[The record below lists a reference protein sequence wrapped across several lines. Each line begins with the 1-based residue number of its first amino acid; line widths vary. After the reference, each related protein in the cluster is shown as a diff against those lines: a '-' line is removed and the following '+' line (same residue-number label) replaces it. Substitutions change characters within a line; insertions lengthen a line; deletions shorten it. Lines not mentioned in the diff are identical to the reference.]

1 MKSSMSKRTILAL
14 FFLTSFKIFAN
25 ENLCS
30 KDYCDGFTVPDNI
43 KTIINN
49 GYGKTTSAIILG
61 EKYLIATT
69 NSDINKCSLIFL
81 IKDNEIK
88 ETPVLPE
95 KNPICNYSINKNNVI
110 SSWKDEGKWNEDIYQ
125 VSGEKW
131 TLMFRD
137 TCVGCGIVKR
147 TYFKEG
153 VATETV
159 LLKDESTY
167 TERTPVFGTVSVDKA
182 VLLNSPKMTDRKN
195 SYLIAGD
202 HFKLLDMNDN
212 GEFYKISYQMKSG
225 KYLTAWINSDDF
237 SLDEQ

>member
-1 MKSSMSKRTILAL
+1 MKSATSKRTILIL
-14 FFLTSFKIFAN
+14 LFLTSFKTFAN

-30 KDYCDGFTVPDNI
+30 KDYCDGFTVPRNI
-43 KTIINN
+43 RNMINN
-49 GYGKTTSAIILG
+49 GYGKTTLVIILG
-61 EKYLIATT
+61 RKYLIATT
-69 NSDINKCSLIFL
+69 NSDINKCSLVFL

-88 ETPVLPE
+88 ETPVLPG

-125 VSGEKW
+125 VSDEKW

-137 TCVGCGIVKR
+137 ACVGCGIVKR

-153 VATETV
+153 VATETA
-159 LLKDESTY
+159 LLKDESIY
-167 TERTPVFGTVSVDKA
+167 TERAPIFGTVSVEKT
-182 VLLNSPKMTDRKN
+182 VLLNSPIMTDRKN

-202 HFKLLDMNDN
+202 HFKLLDMSDN

-225 KYLTAWINSDDF
+225 KILTAWINSDDF
-237 SLDEQ
+237 SLDEK